1 MELINQYFDGIIFTK
16 VELKEEYTLYVALL
30 NHGNN
35 KFAIAL
41 VRNHL
46 AILRQA
52 ELKDLTWACIQTRTL
67 AKRYNLKSQ
76 TMKRTKLPT
85 PLFLESERTDTSV
98 KYRSQEC
105 PLEILLINDSKKKG
119 VYQYPKHYNVLAAVL
134 SYNCVITPIDITE
147 SIHSTPANNNF
158 RGGNQLEVIA
168 QPD

>member
-85 PLFLESERTDTSV
+85 PLFQESERTDNSV
-98 KYRSQEC
+98 KYHSQEC
-105 PLEILLINDSKKKG
+105 PLEILLINDPKKKG
-119 VYQYPKHYNVLAAVL
+119 VYQYPK
-134 SYNCVITPIDITE
+134 
-147 SIHSTPANNNF
+147 
-158 RGGNQLEVIA
+158 
-168 QPD
+168 